1 MTVTTMAANGQD
13 AALGALLGALVGD
26 AAGAPLEFM
35 SPPPTVADAQ
45 RGLTMPGGGVWRVA
59 PGQITDDGELTMCL
73 LRALAADP
81 RFNLET
87 IAQEYASWIR
97 SNPYDIGNTTRLGL
111 GAFQDRQWRAICEK
125 DGYAVGMTQAAAAHC
140 MGSKSNGSLM
150 RATPLGVWGQRLSAQ
165 ALGEYARQDSLLSHP
180 NPSCWQAV
188 AAYAIAIA
196 HLLNHRTDQGGD
208 RQGAFAAAVN
218 WATHHADAEVQGWLA
233 DAAQGL
239 DVPYEPQIGFVRIGF
254 THAFRHLQ
262 QGTGYVAAV
271 TETLAG
277 GGDTDT
283 NACIVG
289 GLIGAAVGADAIPL
303 ALRQAVLT
311 CDTAQGQPR
320 PAFLHPQQV
329 PGLVDSLCAP

>member
-1 MTVTTMAANGQD
+1 M
-13 AALGALLGALVGD
+13 
-26 AAGAPLEFM
+26 
-35 SPPPTVADAQ
+35 
-45 RGLTMPGGGVWRVA
+45 
-59 PGQITDDGELTMCL
+59 
-73 LRALAADP
+73 
-81 RFNLET
+81 
-87 IAQEYASWIR
+87 
-97 SNPYDIGNTTRLGL
+97 
-111 GAFQDRQWRAICEK
+111 
-125 DGYAVGMTQAAAAHC
+125 
-140 MGSKSNGSLM
+140 
-150 RATPLGVWGQRLSAQ
+150 
-165 ALGEYARQDSLLSHP
+165 
-180 NPSCWQAV
+180 
-188 AAYAIAIA
+188 
-196 HLLNHRTDQGGD
+196 
-208 RQGAFAAAVN
+208 N